1 MAEYILP
8 IQRLI
13 EEFRKIPGVGAKT
26 AARYAF
32 AVLNLTDADAARFAD
47 AIVGIK
53 RDVYRC
59 PVCNCLS
66 SFPDSCDICS
76 SADRDKSVICVV
88 EDAKDVMTMER
99 IRGYKGV
106 YHVLGGALSPLDNV
120 TPSDL
125 KIKELISRVEQGE
138 VKEIIVAT
146 NPTPKGDTT
155 ASYISRILEPYDVRV
170 SRLAYGIPVGAD
182 IEYADEVT
190 LFRAMEGRRFF
201 VNNDDPNLKNKEN

>member
-13 EEFRKIPGVGAKT
+13 EEFRRIPGVGAKT

-32 AVLNLTDADAARFAD
+32 AVLNLKDDEALRFAD
-47 AIVGIK
+47 AIVGVK
-53 RDVYRC
+53 RDVFKC
-59 PVCNCLS
+59 PICHGLS
-66 SFPDSCDICS
+66 SSEESCDICAS
-76 SADRDKSVICVV
+76 PDRDKSIICVV

-99 IRGYKGV
+99 VRGYKGT

-120 TPSDL
+120 THEDL
-125 KIKELISRVEQGE
+125 TIKELIGRVADGGVNE
-138 VKEIIVAT
+138 VIIAT

-155 ASYISRILEPYDVRV
+155 AAYIARLLEAYSVTV

-190 LFRAMEGRRFF
+190 LLRAMEGRRFF
-201 VNNDDPNLKNKEN
+201 PKG

>member
-13 EEFRKIPGVGAKT
+13 EEFRRIPGVGAKT

-32 AVLNLTDADAARFAD
+32 AVLNLKDDEALRFAD
-47 AIVGIK
+47 AIVGVK
-53 RDVYRC
+53 RDVFKC
-59 PVCNCLS
+59 PICHGLS
-66 SFPDSCDICS
+66 SSEESCDICA

-99 IRGYKGV
+99 VRGYKGT

-120 TPSDL
+120 THEDL
-125 KIKELISRVEQGE
+125 TIKELITRVADGG
-138 VKEIIVAT
+138 VSEIIIAT

-155 ASYISRILEPYDVRV
+155 AAYIARLLEQYPVTV

-190 LFRAMEGRRFF
+190 LLRAMEGRRFF
-201 VNNDDPNLKNKEN
+201 PKS

>member
-32 AVLNLTDADAARFAD
+32 AVLNLSESDAARFAD
-47 AIVGIK
+47 AIVGVK
-53 RDVYRC
+53 RDVYKC
-59 PVCNCLS
+59 PICHGLS
-66 SFPDSCDICS
+66 SDEESCDICAS
-76 SADRDKSVICVV
+76 PDRDKSVICVV
-88 EDAKDVMTMER
+88 EDAKDVMTMEKV
-99 IRGYKGV
+99 RGYRGT

-120 TPSDL
+120 THEDFTV
-125 KIKELISRVEQGE
+125 KELVARVEEGGVSE
-138 VKEIIVAT
+138 VIIAT

-155 ASYISRILEPYDVRV
+155 AAYIARLLEKYPVEV

-190 LFRAMEGRRFF
+190 LLRAMEGRRFF
-201 VNNDDPNLKNKEN
+201 AGNRNDK